1 MNKKSFRK
9 VLSCCQ
15 RGQWD
20 LASETLK
27 VSNLKLFFLHHND
40 CLDFQTVEVMI
51 ADKELERKVLND
63 TVDSQTGNT
72 VNKYALKSK
81 GYYSYGCSP

>member
-1 MNKKSFRK
+1 
-9 VLSCCQ
+9 
-15 RGQWD
+15 
-20 LASETLK
+20 
-27 VSNLKLFFLHHND
+27 
-40 CLDFQTVEVMI
+40 MI

-72 VNKYALKSK
+72 VNKYALKFK

>member
-1 MNKKSFRK
+1 MNNKKSLRK

-27 VSNLKLFFLHHND
+27 VYCLKLYFLHLNF
-40 CLDFQTVEVMI
+40 CFDFQTVEVMI
-51 ADKELERKVLND
+51 ADKELDRKILND

-72 VNKYALKSK
+72 VNECAMQF
-81 GYYSYGCSP
+81 